1 MSNQYNDLL
10 VSQMSEPLDAEKNS
24 ALFERVSAGD
34 AAAREEM
41 IVGNMPLAVAKVE
54 SFLRCFP
61 GVAHLRD
68 DLTSAAFVGLTKA
81 VNQMAEGKAMKYE
94 GNWNPTDCIGAW
106 INRELGE
113 LIEAEGLVPPH
124 TSQHR
129 AHAQGKELAVPT
141 VIYAAHERFEVA
153 SDEEELETR
162 RRDRILLHV
171 RRRAN
176 LGRHARG
183 GAHAE
188 ADRGCAGQAPHVCPA
203 DAETACRPCAAQ
215 ARCAA
220 RRLTL
225 IWKTWEN
232 SKPNVQFRPALAMY
246 R

>member
-81 VNQMAEGKAMKYE
+81 VNQMAEGKAVKYE

-162 RRDRILLHV
+162 DLIASCCTCDEERTVVAMREAGRTQKQIAAV
-171 RRRAN
+171 
-176 LGRHARG
+176 LGRPLMFVQRMQKRLAARVQ
-183 GAHAE
+183 
-188 ADRGCAGQAPHVCPA
+188 RKLL
-203 DAETACRPCAAQ
+203 
-215 ARCAA
+215 RCAPPDSY
-220 RRLTL
+220 L
-225 IWKTWEN
+225 K
-232 SKPNVQFRPALAMY
+232 NVGKLETKRPISPGPCHV
-246 R
+246 